1 MYLFDVL
8 FTIGPRE
15 EFLSLTWGG
24 EHAALPYRPMCEH
37 WVEQR
42 HKIFEVLPL
51 PDQRPGGSLVWN
63 GEQLSYLLLP
73 APEGNAI
80 SAAVLERQPGVS
92 LYPGPGSAPL
102 RRADL

>member
-63 GEQLSYLLLP
+63 GAQLSYLLLP
-73 APEGNAI
+73 APEGKQYLLLSWNAN
-80 SAAVLERQPGVS
+80 LEF
-92 LYPGPGSAPL
+92 LYT
-102 RRADL
+102 RALD